1 MQPTLAI
8 RAATAL
14 LPLGRRG
21 LAIGRLADC
30 DLVLD
35 GDEVSRRHAR
45 LVVTPEG
52 PVLVDRSRFGT
63 ALNGE
68 QIVGPTLVRLGDV
81 LRIGQHELL
90 VEPWTGPTPMEA
102 PPDWS
107 ERLRRWRGR
116 YGSAELAGAVAG
128 LLAALSLRSS
138 GQPLLLAALAGSLA
152 AAISFYGVLGW
163 TEGRPARDAVDGL
176 TLGPDAPHKAVL
188 RDLAREFGAAAAADT
203 LFLRPLVYFAGLS
216 LIGGLPGLLAA
227 TLLADLLFHGPVLGL
242 LHWKLVARRSG
253 FAAAR
258 AARPTIALPPPANF
272 RE

>member
-8 RAATAL
+8 RADTAL

-21 LAIGRLADC
+21 LAIGRLAES

-81 LRIGQHELL
+81 LRIGQHELR
-90 VEPWTGPTPMEA
+90 VEPWTGPTPLEA
-102 PPDWS
+102 PPDWR
-107 ERLRRWRGR
+107 ERLFRWRGR
-116 YGSAELAGAVAG
+116 YGTAELAGAVAG
-128 LLAALSLRSS
+128 PLTALSLLSS
-138 GQPLLLAALAGSLA
+138 GQPLLLAAFAGALADA
-152 AAISFYGVLGW
+152 VARYGVLGW
-163 TEGRPARDAVDGL
+163 TEGRPARDAADGL
-176 TLGPDAPHKAVL
+176 TLLPEAPHKAVL
-188 RDLAREFGAAAAADT
+188 RDLVREFGAAAAMDT
-203 LFLRPLVYFAGLS
+203 LFLRPLAFAAGLR

-227 TLLADLLFHGPVLGL
+227 TLVAGFLFHGPVLGF
-242 LHWKLVARRSG
+242 LHWKLVRPRRG

-258 AARPTIALPPPANF
+258 AARPTTALPPPSIS

>member
-8 RAATAL
+8 RADTAL

-35 GDEVSRRHAR
+35 GDDVSRRHAR

-81 LRIGQHELL
+81 LRIGHHELR
-90 VEPWTGPTPMEA
+90 VEPWTGPA
-102 PPDWS
+102 PVEVTFDWR
-107 ERLRRWRGR
+107 ERFRRWHTR
-116 YGSAELAGAVAG
+116 YAGPELAGTVTGALGTLG
-128 LLAALSLRSS
+128 LLAS
-138 GQPLLLAALAGSLA
+138 GQSLA
-152 AAISFYGVLGW
+152 VAAILGSAAGATGFYGTLGW
-163 TEGRPARDAVDGL
+163 NEGRQARDASGGL
-176 TLGPDAPHKAVL
+176 TRRPEAPVSAVL
-188 RDLAREFGAAAAADT
+188 RDLAHEFGVACAADT
-203 LFLRPLVYFAGLS
+203 LLVRPLAFVAGLAV
-216 LIGGLPGLLAA
+216 IGGLPGLLVG
-227 TLLADLLFHGPVLGL
+227 TLLADLCFHGPVLGL
-242 LHWKLVARRSG
+242 LHWKLVRRRGG

-258 AARPTIALPPPANF
+258 AARPTTAMPMPPTS

>member
-8 RAATAL
+8 RTDAAL

-63 ALNGE
+63 VLNGE

-81 LRIGQHELL
+81 MRIGHHELR
-90 VEPWTGPTPMEA
+90 VEPWTGPTSLET
-102 PPDWS
+102 PPDLR
-107 ERLRRWRGR
+107 ERLRLWLGR
-116 YGSAELAGAVAG
+116 YGTPEVAG
-128 LLAALSLRSS
+128 LVAGPLAALSLLSS
-138 GQPLLLAALAGSLA
+138 GLPLLLVVIAGSLA
-152 AAISFYGVLGW
+152 AAIGFYGVLGW
-163 TEGRPARDAVDGL
+163 TEGRQARDAADGL
-176 TLGPDAPHKAVL
+176 TRRPKAPHKAVL
-188 RDLAREFGAAAAADT
+188 RDLVQEFGAAAAADT
-203 LFLRPLVYFAGLS
+203 LLLRPLAYLAALS
-216 LIGGLPGLLAA
+216 LNGGFPGLLVA
-227 TLLADLLFHGPVLGL
+227 TLAVDLLFHGPVLGL

-253 FAAAR
+253 FDAAR
-258 AARPTIALPPPANF
+258 AARPTTALRPPSIAG
-272 RE
+272 E